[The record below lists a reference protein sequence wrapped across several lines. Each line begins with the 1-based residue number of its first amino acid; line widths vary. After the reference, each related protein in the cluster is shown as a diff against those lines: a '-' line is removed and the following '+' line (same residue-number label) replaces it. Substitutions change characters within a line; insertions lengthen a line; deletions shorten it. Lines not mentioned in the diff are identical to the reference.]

1 MPLEFERIRHV
12 IVTGA
17 GGYIGR
23 YLVDEAL
30 AAGLS
35 VTVLARSSKADQSG
49 LRSLEWKLGDDLPVE
64 AIDQTAPL
72 TQQAIIHLAHDW
84 RDTSD
89 GGDSRGINF
98 PGTRRLLEASRTRGI
113 GRFVFVS
120 SVSARIDAANCYGRI
135 KWSIEQQL
143 KPPREVAARVGLA
156 YGGRRQAMYGLL
168 VRLCGLSPIL
178 PMIDPWRQVQPIHV
192 LEVARG
198 LLRIMDHQES
208 GWFGLASS
216 DGVAFGAFLKTL
228 AAELHGK
235 SLSIFPIPLKL
246 ALLACEI
253 AARLPLAPKI
263 DKERILGLAGTR
275 HVDTADHLKTLGLF
289 LMPLVV
295 GLRRE
300 PLCRKAIL
308 AEARTFFCYILA
320 KRPGGTLLR
329 RYAKAIIL
337 KQNGAPL
344 PLPPGVRIFPTLLHL
359 VEPLKS
365 GQLHVRLSLATTLAE
380 ASPEGEQTLA
390 AGGRLRRLLAVSC
403 RLGMEVLWIPF
414 RLLGLWLNDERT
426 ARD

>member
-1 MPLEFERIRHV
+1 M
-12 IVTGA
+12 
-17 GGYIGR
+17 
-23 YLVDEAL
+23 
-30 AAGLS
+30 
-35 VTVLARSSKADQSG
+35 SG
-49 LRSLEWKLGDDLPVE
+49 LP
-64 AIDQTAPL
+64 TA
-72 TQQAIIHLAHDW
+72 AED
-84 RDTSD
+84 
-89 GGDSRGINF
+89 
-98 PGTRRLLEASRTRGI
+98 RRCTGFWCVYA
-113 GRFVFVS
+113 
-120 SVSARIDAANCYGRI
+120 DY
-135 KWSIEQQL
+135 
-143 KPPREVAARVGLA
+143 
-156 YGGRRQAMYGLL
+156 RR
-168 VRLCGLSPIL
+168 IL

-198 LLRIMDHQES
+198 LLQIMDHQES

-365 GQLHVRLSLATTLAE
+365 GQLHVRLRWQPPSQRLARKE
-380 ASPEGEQTLA
+380 NRPSPRA
-390 AGGRLRRLLAVSC
+390 ADCGGY
-403 RLGMEVLWIPF
+403 
-414 RLLGLWLNDERT
+414 
-426 ARD
+426 